1 MKHLALSKLIKRPVL
16 VLARVLLVLML
27 PGSLFGSTESLLD
40 SNREEDQSAVY
51 SIKIEYLQLKDAIK
65 KIANETG
72 HYFVFEDKDLVG
84 APVVNK
90 EFVSTSVENIVK
102 ECVGKS
108 DLTYKIAD
116 KVIYITKKATPI
128 VEKKIASVV
137 LQEEQQQRREVSG
150 VVRDINRNSLPG
162 LYITVKEIQSLS
174 AVTDGKGG
182 YKISLPQDNN
192 NYTLVFSFMGMQTQE
207 ITVDGR
213 SVIDVLMRDQ
223 EILLDE
229 IVVVGYGVARKKDIA
244 GSIENISASE
254 IAKTN
259 NASFQKAIQGRL
271 AGVQITSTSGLPGSS
286 FSVNIRGRGS
296 INAGTQP
303 LYIIDGV
310 QIVNGAQTTNVL
322 ANADVMG
329 GLNPDDIE
337 SITVLKDGAS
347 ASIYGAQAANGVVI
361 ITTKSGSAQKTT
373 LSVNAS
379 TGVQQLV
386 REVPV
391 LNGQEWAQYA
401 LLQYSNYDK
410 LYGTNEY
417 QKYLNLF
424 KGFEW
429 GDDGYSKAPTTN
441 WYDQIFRQAVVQNY
455 QLSMS
460 GGSDKTSVYFSAG
473 YNKTDGIIKHTGFDR
488 ISGRLNVSHKIK
500 DWVKFSSNTAFSST
514 KHIQASTTAAANP
527 SRTAMMLLP
536 GVGPRDKDGNYYRDL
551 PYGYYQYNIP
561 QMLELNEYT
570 GKTYNFTSANSL
582 TFDLAPGLQFKSSY
596 NLDFTWMFEHQYS
609 DPRTRLGNRS
619 NGVITAS
626 AADIVNFQSEQVLTY
641 NKTFNSIHRFNAVG
655 GFSYTNYQYHMQS
668 GESNGVANP
677 DLRLLSSGAI
687 PVSANESYS
696 EWKLAG
702 FFTRVSYTLK
712 DKYILSGTVRYDGS
726 SRFGR
731 ENLWGTFPSISAAWK
746 INEES
751 FMKDVKWINDLRL
764 RASYGITG
772 NSSIGNYV
780 SHRLYSGSVS
790 YNSIPGIVQSTIGN
804 RQLTWEKKH
813 SKNLGLSVGMF
824 DSRIT
829 LNIDGY
835 IDDTKDLLYSRVI
848 PQTTGFT
855 SIPSNMGGV
864 RNEGVDIHINTLN
877 VTGKEFEW
885 ETAFNLSFNNNYITE
900 LQDGLDELGSY
911 KVGKGITQSYVYK
924 WAGVNTS
931 DGRPMYYDQDGYI
944 TYNPTPDD
952 RYWIKGTDPTLY
964 GGMENTFR
972 WKGLSFSFFLQFQR
986 GAAKYWSDK
995 TVLIGQAADN
1005 NLLKDIYNNYWKAPG
1020 DVTWV
1025 PLPMLN
1031 GSYPGNPMKYDANVD
1046 PGMSLIFESTNF
1058 IKLKN
1063 INLSYDLPKKLV
1075 NKLKLEDVQ
1084 IYGTAYNIWT
1094 STPYQGYDPESIGN
1108 DRGLYPQ
1115 SKSYSIGIKVNF

>member
-1 MKHLALSKLIKRPVL
+1 MKYLALSKLIKRPTL
-16 VLARVLLVLML
+16 VLASLVLAMLL
-27 PGSLFGSTESLLD
+27 PGSLMGYFP
-40 SNREEDQSAVY
+40 EEDQTLVY
-51 SIKIEYLQLKDAIK
+51 SIKIEHLQLKDAVK
-65 KIANETG
+65 KIADKTG
-72 HYFVFEDKDLVG
+72 YYFVFEDKDLEN
-84 APVVNK
+84 APVVNM
-90 EFVSTSVENIVK
+90 EFVETTVDEIIKGCISESN
-102 ECVGKS
+102 
-108 DLTYKIAD
+108 LTYRIKD
-116 KVIYITKKATPI
+116 KVIYITRKATSNT
-128 VEKKIASVV
+128 VDSSTEAQLK
-137 LQEEQQQRREVSG
+137 EEQQQKVVSG
-150 VVRDINRNSLPG
+150 AVRDVNRNPLPG
-162 LYITVKEIQSLS
+162 LYITVKEIASLS
-174 AVTDGKGG
+174 AVTDLDGN
-182 YKISLPQDNN
+182 YKIFLPQDNN

-213 SVIDVLMRDQ
+213 STIDVLMRDQ
-223 EILLDE
+223 ETLLDE
-229 IVVVGYGVARKKDIA
+229 IVVVGYGVTRKKDIA

-254 IAKTN
+254 ISKTN
-259 NASFQKAIQGRL
+259 NASFQKALQGRL

-310 QIVNGAQTTNVL
+310 QIVSGAHSTNVL
-322 ANADVMG
+322 TNADIMS

-337 SITVLKDGAS
+337 SVTVLKDGAS

-361 ITTKSGSAQKTT
+361 ITTKSGSAEKTM

-379 TGVQQLV
+379 MGVQELIRQ
-386 REVPV
+386 VPV
-391 LNGQEWAQYA
+391 LNGKEWAEYA

-410 LYGTNEY
+410 LYGTGEY
-417 QKYLNLF
+417 QKHLNLF
-424 KGFEW
+424 RSFDW
-429 GDDGYSKAPTTN
+429 GDDGYSNAPTTS

-460 GGSDKTSVYFSAG
+460 GGNDKTNVYFSAG
-473 YNKTDGIIKHTGFDR
+473 YNKTEGIIKHTGFDR
-488 ISGRLNVSHKIK
+488 MSGRLNVSHWVK
-500 DWVKFSSNTAFSST
+500 DWIKFSSNNSFSYS
-514 KHIQASTTAAANP
+514 KHQQATTTGAANP
-527 SRTAMMLLP
+527 SRTAMLILP
-536 GVGPRDKDGNYYRDL
+536 GVSPYDENGEYYADL
-551 PYGYYQYNIP
+551 PYGYYEYNIP
-561 QMLELNEYT
+561 QMLEMNEYT
-570 GKTYNFTSANSL
+570 GKTYNFTTANSL
-582 TFDLAPGLQFKSSY
+582 TFDLLPGLQFKSSY
-596 NLDFTWMFEHQYS
+596 NLDFTWMFEHHYS
-609 DPRTRLGNRS
+609 DPRTRLGRRS
-619 NGVITAS
+619 NGVIVAS
-626 AADIVNFQSEQVLTY
+626 AMDIVNFQTEQVLTY
-641 NKTFNSIHRFNAVG
+641 NKIFNKIHRINAVG

-687 PVSANESYS
+687 PVSADESYS
-696 EWKLAG
+696 EWKMAG
-702 FFTRVSYTLK
+702 LFTRISYTLR

-726 SRFGR
+726 SRFGKD
-731 ENLWGTFPSISAAWK
+731 NLWGTFPSISAAWK
-746 INEES
+746 INEEP
-751 FMKDVKWINDLRL
+751 FMKGVNWVSDLRL

-790 YNSIPGIVQSTIGN
+790 YGGMPGIVPSAIGN
-804 RQLTWEKKH
+804 SQLTWEKKH
-813 SKNLGLSVGMF
+813 SKNFGVSVGLF
-824 DSRIT
+824 NNRIT
-829 LNIDGY
+829 ANIDAY

-864 RNEGVDIHINTLN
+864 RNEGVDIHLSTLN
-877 VTGKEFEW
+877 ITGKEFEW
-885 ETAFNLSFNNNYITE
+885 ETSFNISFNNNHITE
-900 LQDGLDELGSY
+900 LQDGLEELGNY

-944 TYNPTPDD
+944 TYSPTIED

-972 WKGLSFSFFLQFQR
+972 WKGISLSFFLQFQR

-1005 NLLKDIYNNYWKAPG
+1005 NLLKDIYDGYWKAPG

-1063 INLSYDLPKKLV
+1063 INLSYNLPKKLV
-1075 NKLKLEDVQ
+1075 EKLKLQDIQV
-1084 IYGTAYNIWT
+1084 YGTAYNVWT

-1115 SKSYSIGIKVNF
+1115 SKSYNFGIKINF